1 MAMAAGPVSSS
12 GEDPFLEVKAIS
24 RVLSSEVPPGPDW
37 IEESFQNEGMAGQF
51 LHSLSTPESELTR
64 AHARHRSVQQS
75 DSKKHLIEES
85 PGSRPKGLTSQGSV
99 PASAKSAKSPNNLKG
114 NVAGFDC
121 SCRREG
127 DRWQQGQW
135 SGEEWETKSFTTKK
149 TGMCRCIAGAA
160 ADCTA
165 VCCCPLSLL
174 HLLALACIKLPSVV
188 VIRNFRKAKS
198 KFRKKQKCNEVNEDD
213 VGPTT
218 PFTPSLSCRESMGDV
233 SWAPSS
239 GFADPRVW
247 QEYFGA
253 DAPDHVEH

>member
-1 MAMAAGPVSSS
+1 MQ
-12 GEDPFLEVKAIS
+12 
-24 RVLSSEVPPGPDW
+24 
-37 IEESFQNEGMAGQF
+37 ESFENEVTAGQF
-51 LHSLSTPESELTR
+51 LHTLSTPKTDQTI
-64 AHARHRSVQQS
+64 RHRSVQLS
-75 DSKKHLIEES
+75 DSKKHLIGETA
-85 PGSRPKGLTSQGSV
+85 GSRPKSVTTQGSV
-99 PASAKSAKSPNNLKG
+99 SKKPGTDFN
-114 NVAGFDC
+114 C
-121 SCRREG
+121 SCREKG

-135 SGEEWETKSFTTKK
+135 SGEEWETKSYNTTKK
-149 TGMCRCIAGAA
+149 AGMCKCMAGAA

-174 HLLALACIKLPSVV
+174 HLLALACIKLPSIV

-233 SWAPSS
+233 SWAPAS

-253 DAPDHVEH
+253 DVLDHADH

>member
-1 MAMAAGPVSSS
+1 
-12 GEDPFLEVKAIS
+12 
-24 RVLSSEVPPGPDW
+24 
-37 IEESFQNEGMAGQF
+37 MAGEF
-51 LHSLSTPESELTR
+51 VHTLSTPGTDP
-64 AHARHRSVQQS
+64 ARTPVRRRSVHQS
-75 DSKKHLIEES
+75 DSEKYLIEETPSSRSKSGTS
-85 PGSRPKGLTSQGSV
+85 PGTV
-99 PASAKSAKSPNNLKG
+99 AASAKSVKAGSKLKG
-114 NVAGFDC
+114 EVAGFNC
-121 SCRREG
+121 SCRRDG

-149 TGMCRCIAGAA
+149 AGMCKCMAGAA

-174 HLLALACIKLPSVV
+174 HLLALACIKLPSIV

-198 KFRKKQKCNEVNEDD
+198 KFRKKQKCNNLNEDD

-247 QEYFGA
+247 QEHFGA
-253 DAPDHVEH
+253 DCLDRGDH